1 MVMGEV
7 QMMDYKYRSMV
18 CNDNKGYEDSDMNS
32 WRRDICASPA
42 DTYIE
47 RCFEEKCKLL
57 NNGFD
62 IITEWRTRKREYIS
76 YLETIAY
83 DFLHYSRHDQT
94 HSVNILESIEML
106 LGKKRIDLLSAGDL
120 WMLLECAYRHDIGMS
135 LTYKELIRLWEDD
148 KFQEY
153 LQLALISKNIDI
165 KKAAEYYNVI
175 NKRLHEL
182 DNYELKEN
190 SWEMIFS
197 KTWPVELH
205 QNVSLL
211 VAEYIRKHHAELV
224 WEGKNKFD
232 QKRDSI
238 IPERLDGAVYTA
250 CDLHGKN
257 FDQIMEELR
266 PCCKGFGNTRIHPRF
281 AAAMLRMGDLLD
293 MDNNRFN
300 PYAMERYGELPAV
313 SKLHWEKHKAI
324 THIAIRE
331 SGVEAEAI
339 SDDVKVCSV
348 ISDWFESI
356 NKETKNLICYWNKI
370 VPIELK
376 GCFLE
381 DSDCKVFFHSET
393 GKKIRF
399 DFRPE
404 REFEVDKKKLI
415 GLLSGNNIYSSSMD
429 FIREYLQNA
438 LDAVKMQ
445 LWLDLKNGKYRF
457 HDELDHNINEKELT
471 PFDIGKKIYDDYEIV
486 VRIELV
492 TDEDTN
498 IKYVKL
504 IFEDH
509 GIGMEKECVK
519 VLSKIGTGWRGRD
532 KYSFDIKQMPKW
544 LRPTGGF
551 GIGIQSAFMVTE
563 KVKVI
568 TRDES
573 SLKGYEL
580 NLHSTKERGTIEKRK
595 GIICDRGTKIEI
607 QFPLEKLYES
617 NYRYKEISDSMK
629 KVDTGKGNWA
639 EALIMDFAGSDYFNE
654 DKILEYTV
662 EFIKQYIK
670 VMLPCSFIPIR
681 IIYTQKEI
689 QKDVQ
694 IRPMGIWFDE
704 KKVEKIYTKRI
715 LFKDASYLCT
725 LYRDIPNNEVEWTK
739 SIERRQL
746 PIHLIIWDEKK
757 CIAYYVDFAE
767 NNNGAQNICFK
778 NILVKDE
785 ILADYTWNKYFTI
798 RLDYMGYK
806 AEKILNVHR
815 DKFNENFAK
824 SYQNGVLN
832 TVYGL
837 FFMLIDEVPEE
848 KLLGTFYH
856 EEKNS
861 LKILMLRMLYA
872 SDSYHKL
879 SNIEITNTIIG
890 IKMKWYE
897 GKLIEEDTQNL
908 DAQKVLKNLE
918 SVMLE
923 NHGSI
928 VVKVNQEIDDEKK
941 TSVISQN
948 NINKWYQ
955 TCCEEGIKKKK
966 DEIRRKVEDEYLAML
981 REKESK
987 LAVGDGNVTPELT
1000 AEDKKAINEIAEK
1013 QYLEFYQNAKNFNKA
1028 FIPLNELFAHDMI
1041 VIMGEDAKFLL
1052 NFPNTEVHTFQFEES
1067 DVKYAYITQKQ
1078 AIVQDYGQ
1086 EFYKDSFERAKMKGV
1101 RYIAKN
1107 VEEDLLPNLQ
1117 VEKLPFSS
1125 EKEDGNKPFII
1136 SPIDWEAY
1144 KKISEYQL
1152 VIEDGIQKLDIGS
1165 NNNKLSFA
1173 LFLQCVTDT
1182 SSYPLLMDYVYKQR
1196 CDSKKTA
1203 EKISKKEIEQEYEK
1217 YIRKIYDVVI
1227 GVE

>member
-1 MVMGEV
+1 MMGSN
-7 QMMDYKYRSMV
+7 KYRGMV
-18 CNDNKGYEDSDMNS
+18 CNDSRDYEDSDMNS
-32 WRRDICASPA
+32 WRRDICPSPA

-47 RCFEEKCKLL
+47 RCFEEKCKQL
-57 NNGFD
+57 NDGFD
-62 IITEWRTRKREYIS
+62 IITEWRARKREYIS
-76 YLETIAY
+76 YLETIVY
-83 DFLHYSRHDQT
+83 DFQHYSRHDQT

-106 LGKKRIDLLSAGDL
+106 LGKQRIDLLSAGDL
-120 WMLLECAYRHDIGMS
+120 WMLLECAYKHDVGMS
-135 LTYKELIRLWEDD
+135 LTHKELVKLWKDD
-148 KFQEY
+148 KFHEY
-153 LQLALISKNIDI
+153 LQSALMSENIDM
-165 KKAAEYYNVI
+165 KKAAEYYEFI
-175 NKRLHEL
+175 NKKLSEL
-182 DNYELKEN
+182 DNYEMQEN
-190 SWEMIFS
+190 SWEMIFP
-197 KTWPVELH
+197 KTWPVELI

-211 VAEYIRKHHAELV
+211 VAEYIRKNHPGRV
-224 WEGKNKFD
+224 WERKNKFCEK
-232 QKRDSI
+232 QNLI
-238 IPERLDGAVYTA
+238 IPERLEGVVCIA
-250 CDLHGKN
+250 CNLHGKN
-257 FDQIMEELR
+257 FDQIIKELK

-281 AAAMLRMGDLLD
+281 AAAMLRIGDLLD

-300 PYAMERYGELPAV
+300 LYAIEHYGDLPTL
-313 SKLHWEKHKAI
+313 SKLHLEKHKAI

-331 SGVEAEAI
+331 SGIEAEAI
-339 SDDVKVCSV
+339 SDDVKVCSI
-348 ISDWFESI
+348 ISEWFDSI
-356 NKETKNLICYWNKI
+356 DKETKNLICYWNKI
-370 VPIELK
+370 VPSELK
-376 GCFLE
+376 GCLLE
-381 DSDCKVFFHSET
+381 ESQCKVLFDSKTEGEIT
-393 GKKIRF
+393 F
-399 DFRPE
+399 DFRLE

-415 GLLSGNNIYSSSMD
+415 RLLSGNNIYSTSMD

-445 LWLDLKNGKYRF
+445 LWLDLKNNKYQF
-457 HDELDHNINEKELT
+457 HDELNHSINEKELT

-492 TDEDTN
+492 TDKDTN

-617 NYRYKEISDSMK
+617 NYRYKKISDSMK
-629 KVDTGKGNWA
+629 KADTGKGNWA
-639 EALIMDFAGSDYFNE
+639 EALIVDFTGSDYFNE
-654 DKILEYTV
+654 DKILEHTV

-670 VMLPCSFIPIR
+670 VMLPCSVIPIR
-681 IIYTQKEI
+681 LIYTKKDI
-689 QKDVQ
+689 QKDIQ
-694 IRPMGIWFDE
+694 IRPMEIWFDK
-704 KKVEKIYTKRI
+704 KKVGKIYTKKI
-715 LFKDASYLCT
+715 LFQDASYLCT
-725 LYRDIPNNEVEWTK
+725 LYRDMPNNEGERARLIV
-739 SIERRQL
+739 RRQL

-757 CIAYYVDFAE
+757 CIVYYVDFAE

-798 RLDYMGYK
+798 RLDYMGYE

-815 DKFNENFAK
+815 DKFNENFSK
-824 SYQNGVLN
+824 SYQREVLD

-837 FFMLIDEVPEE
+837 FFKLIDEVPEE
-848 KLLGTFYH
+848 KLLDTFYH

-861 LKILMLRMLYA
+861 LKILMLRMLHA

-897 GKLIEEDTQNL
+897 GKLIEGDVQKL
-908 DAQKVLKNLE
+908 DGQKVLKNLE

-941 TSVISQN
+941 TSVISQDI
-948 NINKWYQ
+948 INKWYQ

-966 DEIRRKVEDEYLAML
+966 DEIRRKVKDEYLAML
-981 REKESK
+981 RGKESK
-987 LAVGDGNVTPELT
+987 LT
-1000 AEDKKAINEIAEK
+1000 AEDGNEINDLIEEDENEINEIAEK
-1013 QYLEFYQNAKNFNKA
+1013 QYLEFCKNAKKFNKA

-1052 NFPNTEVHTFQFEES
+1052 NFPNTEVHTFQFEGS
-1067 DVKYAYITQKQ
+1067 DVKYAYITKKQ
-1078 AIVQDYGQ
+1078 IIVQDYGQ
-1086 EFYKDSFERAKMKGV
+1086 EFYKDSFERAKGKGQ

-1107 VEEDLLPNLQ
+1107 VEVDLLPNLQ
-1117 VEKLPFSS
+1117 IEKLPYGS
-1125 EKEDGNKPFII
+1125 EQEDNDKPFII
-1136 SPIDWEAY
+1136 SPIDSDAY
-1144 KKISEYQL
+1144 EKISECL
-1152 VIEDGIQKLDIGS
+1152 LIIREGGQKLDKKS
-1165 NNNKLSFA
+1165 NNELPFT
-1173 LFLQCVTDT
+1173 LFLQYVTGT
-1182 SSYPLLMDYVYKQR
+1182 SSYPLLIDYVYSQR
-1196 CDSKKTA
+1196 HNSKKTG

-1217 YIRKIYDVVI
+1217 YIRKIYDVIVGI
-1227 GVE
+1227 E